1 VLAYLREGVRIG
13 LHGLR
18 TRFRGHTRYP
28 GDAEEICRA
37 ILAACWD
44 ERGFYK
50 TSLHNYPLFYARD
63 FGMTVDALLALGHRE
78 RVRTTLAWA
87 LAAYRRAG
95 RVTQQVTATGKAFN
109 FPDVEQPDAL
119 AFLLHSL
126 VALGDQELVAQYRRF
141 LEGELARFTAA
152 VVDIRSGLVRRD
164 VRVAGMRDYALRT
177 SSCYDNTMLGAI
189 KQYATR
195 LKLQNPLQEYAYEQ
209 LLLQHFWTGTHFRDD
224 LEKDEPTGDANVVP
238 FWFRLFPARKE
249 CQLFAAVERT
259 IQKLHLDKPV
269 PLRYEPTRR
278 TSTAMHWLDFLTGG
292 WERDTAWLFLGNLYL
307 QVLVRLEPEQAK
319 RLLERHRR
327 LIERHQ
333 CYPEVV
339 DRTGELHRSLLFHAD
354 DSMLWAANYL
364 ALERQLRRRFRAG
377 GAPCPAARPLSV
389 GTTPPS

>member
-1 VLAYLREGVRIG
+1 MLAYLREGVRIG

-18 TRFRGHTRYP
+18 TRFRGHTRYS
-28 GDAEEICRA
+28 GDAEAICRA
-37 ILAACWD
+37 ILSACWD

-63 FGMTVDALLALGHRE
+63 FGMTVDALLALGQRAK
-78 RVRTTLAWA
+78 VRSTLAWA

-126 VALGDQELVAQYRRF
+126 VALGDKKLVAQHKPF

-152 VVDIRSGLVRRD
+152 VVDARTGLVRRD

-195 LKLQNPLQEYAYEQ
+195 LKLQNSLREYAYEQ
-209 LLLQHFWTGTHFRDD
+209 LLLQYFWTGTHFKDD
-224 LEKDEPTGDANVVP
+224 LENDEPTGDANVAP

-249 CQLFAAVERT
+249 RELFRSVQRVIER
-259 IQKLHLDKPV
+259 LHLDKPV
-269 PLRYEPTRR
+269 PLRYEPARR

-292 WERDTAWLFLGNLYL
+292 WERDTAWLHLGNLYL
-307 QVLVRLEPEQAK
+307 QVLARLEPDGAK
-319 RLLERHRR
+319 RALDSHRR

-339 DRTGELHRSLLFHAD
+339 DRTGALHRSLLFHAD

-364 ALERQLRRRFRAG
+364 SQAVGHQARRKG
-377 GAPCPAARPLSV
+377 GASRGQAGS
-389 GTTPPS
+389 PPS